1 MGGPSLVIIPGIRNT
16 RVMRGVRNMRYSGNL
31 VQWNDERGF
40 GWIES
45 SDGAERVFVHI
56 SAFTPRPSA
65 DQRPKNGQQLEF
77 AIEVQD
83 GKKRAQQVSWNSS
96 AQPTGRGTS
105 PARGSAASS
114 QTRAQVQANSQVNA
128 KSQNSNRQVARTERR
143 AGQQEG
149 MRTSSRFSYGAL
161 LVWVVV
167 MAGLAWKWGVPGKVL
182 MVYGVLS
189 LITFISY
196 WRDKTAAQKG
206 AWRTAEST
214 LQTMALAG
222 GWPGAVLAQQ
232 WLRHKTSKASFQVT
246 FWTMVSINM
255 LGVIWLCSPYG
266 RPWLMHWAG

>member
-1 MGGPSLVIIPGIRNT
+1 
-16 RVMRGVRNMRYSGNL
+16 
-31 VQWNDERGF
+31 
-40 GWIES
+40 
-45 SDGAERVFVHI
+45 
-56 SAFTPRPSA
+56 
-65 DQRPKNGQQLEF
+65 
-77 AIEVQD
+77 
-83 GKKRAQQVSWNSS
+83 
-96 AQPTGRGTS
+96 
-105 PARGSAASS
+105 
-114 QTRAQVQANSQVNA
+114 
-128 KSQNSNRQVARTERR
+128 
-143 AGQQEG
+143 